1 LFEDTT
7 LKEIRDAIDKLA
19 QLTKEQIKWTKLA
32 GMQQLRSILE
42 RNLLTDEMR
51 KVYQLS
57 DGQRTTRDI
66 AKLSGIGSNATI
78 ATYWSKWK
86 TLGIVEPSN
95 SFKGRYQRIIGLD
108 EVGIE
113 VPRIVGD
120 PQIVNP
126 ESAESIDQ

>member
-1 LFEDTT
+1 MEDRT
-7 LKEIRDAIDKLA
+7 LKEIRDSLDRLA
-19 QLTKEQIKWTKLA
+19 QLTREQIKWTKLA

-51 KVYQLS
+51 KAYQLS

-66 AKLSGIGSNATI
+66 AKLSGIGSNGTI
-78 ATYWSKWK
+78 ATYWAKWK
-86 TLGIVEPSN
+86 SLGIVEPSS

-113 VPRIVGD
+113 IPPIVGE
-120 PQIVNP
+120 P
-126 ESAESIDQ
+126 EVVSPEPSESIAQ